1 MLGANRL
8 DTAHL
13 VGYGLVALAFVF
25 ALFFSGPVDFFFMP
39 MAFFFWAIV
48 LMLPYCLVAAIV
60 TETARAFAAWRADR
74 RARERDAARARADRP
89 ARITDRRR

>member
-8 DTAHL
+8 DTGDL

-25 ALFFSGPVDFFFMP
+25 ALFSGPVDFFFTTV
-39 MAFFFWAIV
+39 AFCFWMIV

-60 TETARAFAAWRADR
+60 TETVEAFAAWRADR

-89 ARITDRRR
+89 ARITDSKR